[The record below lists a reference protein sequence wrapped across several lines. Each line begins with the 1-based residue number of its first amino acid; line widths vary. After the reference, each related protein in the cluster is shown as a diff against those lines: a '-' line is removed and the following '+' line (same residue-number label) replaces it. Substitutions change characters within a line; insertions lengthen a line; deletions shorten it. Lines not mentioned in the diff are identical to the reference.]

1 MGGTTHE
8 ETDRDV
14 VVVGAGIAGLSAAF
28 RLQRAGLRV
37 TVLEASDRVG
47 GRMTTDVRDGYVI
60 ERGTQVVSSSY
71 RTVAALI
78 GEVGLA
84 PHLRPLSPWGA
95 VVRRGSLRRL
105 ASGNTALV
113 ALTGLRL
120 LGTGWLRVARET
132 LRLGRLDPS
141 DYGRLA
147 ALDDQDAGSW
157 SRRRLGG
164 GATEYFVE
172 PLLDG
177 LLFQTPE
184 ETSRAVLLALLAL
197 SDGGAAQLMTL
208 AGGLE
213 SLPRALAADVD
224 VRLRRPAQRIRLD
237 GDGVCVDADGETL
250 RAAYVVLACTASA
263 ARALLPQAG
272 ERERALLATE
282 YSATVKI
289 SIATRRDWRAE
300 RGLRRVAGLF
310 VPRRERQRIGS
321 VTIES
326 WRDAS
331 RVPHGELINVMLCG
345 AAAAELIGGA
355 DDDIVAAVLPELER
369 YFPGVAASRRF
380 AHVVRWHEAE
390 PKSPVG
396 RLRAVDRYRRG
407 WQPADR
413 VVLAGDYAGMPW
425 TDGAADSGAWAAD
438 RVAAALRDRP
448 PQRLAASSG

>member
-1 MGGTTHE
+1 
-8 ETDRDV
+8 V

-28 RLQRAGLRV
+28 RLHRAGLRV
-37 TVLEASDRVG
+37 TVLEASGRVG

-60 ERGTQVVSSSY
+60 ECGTQVVSSTY

-78 GEVGLA
+78 RDVGLA
-84 PHLRPLSPWGA
+84 PQLRPLSPWGA
-95 VVRRGSLRRL
+95 VVRGATPRRL
-105 ASGNTALV
+105 ASGDPLLV

-120 LGTGWLRVARET
+120 LGPGWLRLARAA
-132 LRLGRLDPS
+132 LRLGGLDPS

-157 SRRRLGG
+157 SRTCLGN

-213 SLPRALAADVD
+213 SLPRALAAEVD
-224 VRLRRPAQRIRLD
+224 VRLNCPVRSLRME
-237 GDGVCVDADGETL
+237 GDAVHVDADGAPL
-250 RAAYVVLACTASA
+250 RAAYAVLACTASA
-263 ARALLPQAG
+263 ARTLHPQAG
-272 ERERALLATE
+272 ERERALLATP

-289 SIATRRDWRAE
+289 SIATDRDWRHE
-300 RGLRRVAGLF
+300 RGLRRVAGVF
-310 VPRRERQRIGS
+310 VPRRERQQIGS
-321 VTIES
+321 VTVES

-331 RVPHGELINVMLCG
+331 RVPHGELLNVMLCG
-345 AAAAELIGGA
+345 AAAAERIA
-355 DDDIVAAVLPELER
+355 HDDDEILAGVLPELER
-369 YFPGVAASRRF
+369 YFPGIGASRRF
-380 AHVVRWHEAE
+380 SHTVRWNEAE

-407 WQPADR
+407 WEPHDR
-413 VVLAGDYAGMPW
+413 VLLAGDYAAMPW
-425 TDGAADSGAWAAD
+425 TDGAAESGSWAAD
-438 RVAAALRDRP
+438 RVLGALRGS
-448 PQRLAASSG
+448 SSGVPAPAVLSRAV